1 MTLPLLNSPH
11 SARSAFPES
20 HSGSG
25 QKPAVSIE
33 LQSAIS
39 SVLTRIPNSKTLPN
53 SLRNKVWK
61 WSLPVPTTRDRHLHS
76 WHALLAHS
84 TRTVACMLEQPST
97 TQSQLP
103 PTVRIIATS

>member
-1 MTLPLLNSPH
+1 MH
-11 SARSAFPES
+11 RV
-20 HSGSG
+20 
-25 QKPAVSIE
+25 AVSYLVSFNPDSE
-33 LQSAIS
+33 LEN
-39 SVLTRIPNSKTLPN
+39 PLPN